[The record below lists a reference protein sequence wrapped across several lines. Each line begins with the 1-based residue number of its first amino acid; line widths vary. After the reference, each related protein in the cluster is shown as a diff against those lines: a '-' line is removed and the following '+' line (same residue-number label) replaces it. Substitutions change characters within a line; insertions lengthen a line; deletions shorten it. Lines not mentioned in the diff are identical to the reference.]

1 MNKYN
6 KRNKYSLGG
15 LKTPRR
21 GEHSGSLT
29 PFAPNLYNINGSSH
43 ANGGVNIDKGNLK
56 VEAEGGEVVWDKN
69 DGYAIFSNQP
79 ILGGQSPA
87 NLVRRGAN
95 PNEVFKAQQISN
107 MINHRGDFKN
117 MKYGGDKPKRPKW
130 KIASQKGV
138 IGARPRLVPY
148 DYKEEDLNSFSPLGS
163 GIFNGSGS
171 GGRFKVNHVNLS
183 GYSNFNEAFDEAV
196 KRNAETFT
204 FANKEYNTKK
214 ETNPIREIN
223 NRFVGNNRTEKSLEN
238 IPDSIYPKERGYLKH
253 ELNNYPLVI
262 DTYNPNKET
271 KMKHGGRI
279 RTLWEDMLEANRP
292 IYNPTLSLPF
302 TGRGQIGSRVI
313 GGSIKGMTPNS
324 VLVYKGRD
332 KKGTYYNAGQLH
344 PITLEAINLS
354 TTKGRDKWQKIQ
366 GQKGGDAVRKALDRA
381 TPYVGALQA
390 GLMGGPVALGAA
402 TAANAAMDS
411 DLPMGIK
418 IPIVV
423 GSSFLGGK
431 GMPRG
436 ARGFRRLNN
445 IRGLN
450 ANPGFLSRN
459 MNIVP
464 PINKGLAT
472 RNILNRRAPY
482 MTPYEGFRRKMPF
495 ARFIDNDGQLSF
507 NFGETK
513 LPSKTPF
520 GVKNALQNTRIT
532 PAEYNYSNIVNNYIN
547 RRERIGRMMEP
558 DEIGTPT
565 KYRRVK
571 GNKEI
576 IREPLTAEE
585 QTANYF
591 KNHPTEFH
599 PIYNPEPLS
608 VNSITK
614 WEPNINEIVNFGN
627 DLNNLVNTFNS
638 NLVNTFN
645 PKLIKP
651 LKDISTGKYYE
662 VNYKKP
668 IKFIGGKNELGEP
681 TLLKDRF
688 GREVNGIEYYFPN
701 NIKNTNI
708 DITPSKSTKIIKL
721 NGETVKPTKTPWLT
735 RTRDAYLRKP
745 WTPFNY
751 RNSPNA
757 SNNLFPKILRNAGRL
772 GRDAAYSVAAN
783 YLGDAMENSDNLP
796 VRILG
801 KPFGILGL
809 PYKFGKNLFN
819 DNTIQNTN
827 RGYDY
832 DELDDY
838 NFKYGGR
845 IKAKCGS
852 RVKAA
857 NGFPPT
863 DYNEFKNLS
872 IDDVVDMVNE
882 ENNAPGNIKYEGKIK
897 PMNIILPDEETKKE
911 LSSTDTFR
919 TLTPRI
925 GKFTDNDINTL
936 GNIAGSIISRIY
948 DDKHISK
955 MKYPKYSVPYVAY
968 KRPTRVNNNADIAIL
983 NNTYNTSANNA
994 YKNTASSR
1002 VLRNTLND
1010 ISESIGLS
1018 KIKSFQDKYNT
1029 ERGLLSADISNR
1041 ESIVNKNIDK
1051 FNVDR
1056 QNIIDFMNKK
1066 NEMRWQSRTN
1076 LINNIREISKD
1087 YISKKEDNKKFKKD
1101 LMISLL
1107 ANAVSNGGEPTFFN
1121 AVDTLGSKYG
1131 FRLSDLIR

>member
-79 ILGGQSPA
+79 ILGGLSPA
-87 NLVRRGAN
+87 SLVRQGAN

-107 MINHRGDFKN
+107 FINHRGDFK
-117 MKYGGDKPKRPKW
+117 R
-130 KIASQKGV
+130 
-138 IGARPRLVPY
+138 
-148 DYKEEDLNSFSPLGS
+148 
-163 GIFNGSGS
+163 
-171 GGRFKVNHVNLS
+171 
-183 GYSNFNEAFDEAV
+183 
-196 KRNAETFT
+196 
-204 FANKEYNTKK
+204 
-214 ETNPIREIN
+214 
-223 NRFVGNNRTEKSLEN
+223 
-238 IPDSIYPKERGYLKH
+238 
-253 ELNNYPLVI
+253 
-262 DTYNPNKET
+262 
-271 KMKHGGRI
+271 MKHGGRI
-279 RTLWEDMLEANRP
+279 RTLYDDILNRES
-292 IYNPTLSLPF
+292 YKNGGEPTRQLSLPF
-302 TGRGQIGSRVI
+302 TGEGQIGSRLI
-313 GGSIKGMTPNS
+313 GGSIKGMKPNS
-324 VLVYKGRD
+324 ALVYKGKD
-332 KKGTYYNAGQLH
+332 KKGTYYNVGQLH
-344 PITLEAINLS
+344 PFTINVVS
-354 TTKGRDKWQKIQ
+354 KDKWQKIQ
-366 GQKGGDAVRKALDRA
+366 GQKGGDAVRKALDEA
-381 TPYVGALQA
+381 APYVGALQA

-402 TAANAAMDS
+402 TVANAVMDS
-411 DLPMGIK
+411 DLPMGVK

-431 GMPRG
+431 GMPKG
-436 ARGFRRLNN
+436 IRGFGRLNN

-450 ANPGFLSRN
+450 ANPGILTRK

-482 MTPYEGFRRKMPF
+482 ITPYKGFRKRMPF

-507 NFGETK
+507 DFGETK

-547 RRERIGRMMEP
+547 RRGRIGRMMEP

-585 QTANYF
+585 QMANYF
-591 KNHPTEFH
+591 KNHPTKFH
-599 PIYNPEPLS
+599 PTYNPEPLS
-608 VNSITK
+608 VNPITK
-614 WEPNINEIVNFGN
+614 WEPNINEVVNFGN
-627 DLNNLVNTFNS
+627 DLNNLANTFNS

-651 LKDISTGKYYE
+651 LKDISTGKYYK

-681 TLLKDRF
+681 TLLRDRF
-688 GREVNGIEYYFPN
+688 GREVNGVEYYFPN

-708 DITPSKSTKIIKL
+708 DITPSKSAKIIKL
-721 NGETVKPTKTPWLT
+721 NDEASKPTKTPWLS
-735 RTRDAYLRKP
+735 RARDAYLSKP

-757 SNNLFPKILRNAGRL
+757 STGIFSKIGRNAGRIL
-772 GRDAAYSVAAN
+772 RDAGYSAGAN
-783 YLGDAMENSDNLP
+783 YIGDAMENSDNS
-796 VRILG
+796 VVNILG
-801 KPFGILGL
+801 RPFGVLGI
-809 PYKFGKNLFN
+809 PYKYGKKFINSVN
-819 DNTIQNTN
+819 GNTIQNTN
-827 RGYDY
+827 RGYEDN
-832 DELDDY
+832 ELDEY
-838 NFKYGGR
+838 YFKYGGR
-845 IKAKCGS
+845 VKAKCGS
-852 RVKAA
+852 RVKAEDGTLKSDEDIVNA
-857 NGFPPT
+857 LLGEGYDKPLYGNPNSVYDEIDRKYDIVDT
-863 DYNEFKNLS
+863 VDYS
-872 IDDVVDMVNE
+872 
-882 ENNAPGNIKYEGKIK
+882 P
-897 PMNIILPDEETKKE
+897 
-911 LSSTDTFR
+911 LSSGNNNFS
-919 TLTPRI
+919 LTPRFS
-925 GKFTDNDINTL
+925 KFTDNDINTL

-955 MKYPKYSVPYVAY
+955 MKYPKYSVPYVSY

-1002 VLRNTLND
+1002 VLRNTLNNT
-1010 ISESIGLS
+1010 SESIGLS

-1029 ERGLLSADISNR
+1029 ERGLLSADISNK
-1041 ESIVNKNIDK
+1041 ETIANKNIDK
-1051 FNVDR
+1051 FNADR

-1087 YISKKEDNKKFKKD
+1087 YISKKEDDKKFKKD

-1121 AVDTLGSKYG
+1121 AVDTLGNKYG